1 MVTQFIFVADMV
13 SESSHGS
20 GTGRVR
26 CAPSVPGMATSLTR
40 GTGKSTLLKQFQLS
54 YASRSLDVERLS
66 WVPVIYSNIIRAV
79 RMIFLELEYETSLH
93 VPEEPLSRPEVCQEL
108 SSFRMR
114 VLPLLALES
123 ILASELSGGVT
134 LGGGR
139 AGAYVRQGWQAL
151 SAPTWSSLKSEKA
164 DVPNRVLETTK
175 MVTRTLADVVDDIDA
190 LWAHN
195 AVKFYLLHRKIRLDD
210 SAS

>member
-1 MVTQFIFVADMV
+1 MVTQFILANTV

-20 GTGRVR
+20 RTGGVR
-26 CAPSVPGMATSLTR
+26 CVPGAPGMTTSLTR
-40 GTGKSTLLKQFQLS
+40 GTGKSTLLKQFQLV
-54 YASRSLDVERLS
+54 YAPRSLDVERLS

-79 RMIFLELEYETSLH
+79 RMIFLELEYETSLQ
-93 VPEEPLSRPEVCQEL
+93 VPEEPLSRPDVCEEL

-151 SAPTWSSLKSEKA
+151 SAPAWSSLKSEKA
-164 DVPNRVLETTK
+164 DVPNRILETTK
-175 MVTRTLADVVDDIDA
+175 MVTRTLADLVDDIDA
-190 LWAHN
+190 LWAHD